1 MNATSSRAHTI
12 VTINFNQK
20 SEVLHPAAPSLPLPC
35 LRRILAMPLMTALA
49 DAVQNAEGQNMTKTS
64 NINLVDLAGSERADS
79 TGALHLLK

>member
-1 MNATSSRAHTI
+1 MLMLCRT
-12 VTINFNQK
+12 
-20 SEVLHPAAPSLPLPC
+20 P
-35 LRRILAMPLMTALA
+35 MPLMPALA